1 MNVLVETHSGLR
13 WLLLVGLIAILV
25 IGLAKWSKESPHP
38 PALVTV
44 TSVLLDVQVLIGII
58 VLIGNQRWDDTFYG
72 IVHPLLML
80 AAATLFKI
88 GRIRSR
94 RDQQPTQGRKLT
106 LVTLVTLGL
115 ILGAI
120 PW

>member
-1 MNVLVETHSGLR
+1 MNVVVETHSGLR
-13 WLLLVGLIAILV
+13 WLLLVGLIALV
-25 IGLAKWSKESPHP
+25 LIGLARWKKESGHP
-38 PALVTV
+38 PYLVTV

-58 VLIGNQRWDDTFYG
+58 LLFANGHWGEQFFG

-80 AAATLFKI
+80 AAAGLFKI
-88 GRIRSR
+88 GKNRVQ
-94 RDQQPTQGRKLT
+94 RDPQPAQGRKLT
-106 LVTLVTLGL
+106 VVTVVTLGL

>member
-1 MNVLVETHSGLR
+1 M
-13 WLLLVGLIAILV
+13 
-25 IGLAKWSKESPHP
+25 IGLAKWSRESGHP

-58 VLIGNQRWDDTFYG
+58 VLIGNQRWDDSFYG
-72 IVHPLLML
+72 IVHPLVML
-80 AAATLFKI
+80 IAAGLFKI

-94 RDQQPTQGRKLT
+94 RDEQPAQGRKLT
-106 LVTLVTLGL
+106 VTTLVTLAL
-115 ILGAI
+115 ILAGI